1 MSFLKNNW
9 KLKLLSLIGA
19 IVLWS
24 FVIASE
30 NPSVRLELRDIP
42 VIFENENILNE
53 NGLVLLNDNRPK
65 VNITVRGQRSR
76 IVNLTPQHIK
86 ISADLSEYDEGLNVL
101 NLKYDLPKE
110 VEMVGEP
117 DPINVDI
124 QKILTKKFH
133 VDVEINGK
141 IKENYLLESTKSTP
155 ETISVKGPRS
165 KVESISKVRAVLD
178 GASLTKDVVV
188 NLDLEALTK
197 DGVKVDNVTLGQNFV
212 NVNVDVSKTKDVK
225 LTPSTENALE
235 ENLRLVSIEIEPEN
249 LMIKGTA
256 DKVDKVKEIKTKSIN
271 LANIIGSTTI
281 DTDLDYPSDISP
293 VNNDTKFKAKIT
305 VERKVEKTIL
315 MPSSSIEFQG
325 LKDDA
330 IITFDK
336 DQLEVRIVGFQE
348 EILEITSEDIELSY
362 TFETDQKGEIVIEP
376 VATTKNAQFEIDDV
390 ESVRLTIN

>member
-24 FVIASE
+24 FVISSE
-30 NPSVRLELRDIP
+30 NPSIRLELRDIP

-293 VNNDTKFKAKIT
+293 VNTDTKFKAKIT

-330 IITFDK
+330 TITFDK

-376 VATTKNAQFEIDDV
+376 TATTKNAQFEIDDV